1 MSSFSYK
8 AINQKGASVSGV
20 VEAESIEA
28 VENLLNEQGFIPSS
42 VTEEGSSASSGF
54 LARIQTKLVSV
65 KTEEL
70 ILFTK
75 QFRTMLVA
83 GLSILKVLEVLE
95 NQTQNL
101 KLKSAIASMAVEIR
115 EGFPLNEVFG
125 KHPGIFSSLYVSMI
139 KAGESSGTLTDV
151 LERLIYIMEHE
162 HKVKSNIKSALQYPI
177 IVVVALVGAF
187 LVLLTFVIPK
197 FVKIFTKAG
206 LDLPLP
212 TAVCLHMYRFL
223 HDYWHLLLGGI
234 ILVIVV
240 LKYWFKTEPG
250 RYVRDNFI
258 LRIPLIGNLLVKAAM
273 SRFASI
279 FSILQGSG
287 VTVLDSFEILSGTIG
302 NAAISREFSRLK
314 DKVEEGRGISA
325 PLRSAKYFTPMIVD
339 MVAVGEESGQL
350 EEMLRVV
357 SVHYDDEV
365 EYAVKGLSD
374 AIGPVLI
381 ISLAAVVGFFA
392 LAIFLPM
399 WDLTKMVK

>member
-1 MSSFSYK
+1 MPSFSYK
-8 AINQKGASVSGV
+8 AINQKGAAVSGV

-28 VENLLNEQGFIPSS
+28 VQNLLNEQGFIPSA
-42 VTEEGSSASSGF
+42 VTEEGSSASGGL

-75 QFRTMLVA
+75 QFKTMLVA

-101 KLKSAIASMAVEIR
+101 KLKSAVASMSVEIR

-125 KHPGIFSSLYVSMI
+125 KHPGIFSPLYVSMI

-151 LERLIYIMEHE
+151 LERLIYILEHE
-162 HKVKSNIKSALQYPI
+162 HKVKSDIKSALQYPI
-177 IVVVALVGAF
+177 IVVVALAGAF

-197 FVKIFTKAG
+197 FVKIFTKVG

-212 TAVCLHMYRFL
+212 TAICLHMYRFL
-223 HDYWHLLLGGI
+223 HDYWYLLLGGL
-234 ILVIVV
+234 ILVVV
-240 LKYWFKTEPG
+240 GLKYWFKTEPG
-250 RYVRDNFI
+250 RYVRDRLI
-258 LRIPLIGNLLVKAAM
+258 LQVPLIGNLLNKAAM

-279 FSILQGSG
+279 FSILQASG
-287 VTVLDSFEILSGTIG
+287 VTVLASFEILSGTIG

-314 DKVEEGRGISA
+314 DKVEEGRGISG

-357 SVHYDDEV
+357 STHYDDEV

-399 WDLTKMVK
+399 WDLTKMV